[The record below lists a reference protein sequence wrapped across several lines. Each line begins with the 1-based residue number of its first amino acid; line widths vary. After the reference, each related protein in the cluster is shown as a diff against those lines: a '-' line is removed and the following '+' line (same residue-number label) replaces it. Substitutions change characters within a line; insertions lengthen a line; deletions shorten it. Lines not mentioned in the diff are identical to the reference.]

1 MTMETFPHSGQLL
14 ASVHPCKHASV
25 MKKFIDRMDDA
36 KKNSGDNINNNS
48 SGSGLQEDVGS
59 NDKDKADKKKKGWG
73 LGGVV
78 RKVTGGSGSAA
89 NAASAGGASSSA
101 QPAKQEEVQGVQ
113 VDFYMVIVSISPHTP
128 LGTDVSLRKRRGF
141 MLISVFSYALQF
153 LKFIASIVP
162 TIEVDNTTS
171 F

>member
-36 KKNSGDNINNNS
+36 RKITDDVAGGS
-48 SGSGLQEDVGS
+48 SKEETGSAA
-59 NDKDKADKKKKGWG
+59 DKSDKKKKGWG

-78 RKVTGGSGSAA
+78 RKVTGGSSSSTAG
-89 NAASAGGASSSA
+89 AASTSQANNK
-101 QPAKQEEVQGVQ
+101 PEEVQGVQ
-113 VDFYMVIVSISPHTP
+113 VDFYMVIVSHHSIREKTP
-128 LGTDVSLRKRRGF
+128 S
-141 MLISVFSYALQF
+141 MLKWIMSCCVQF